1 MSKFLR
7 PLIAQGLAKLSVL
20 NLPSRPAAADL
31 VAVADVWMES
41 LLRYRK
47 DWRADLD
54 AKRIEQ
60 AFCYLIDHA
69 EQWPNP
75 RDLIRAMAPR
85 PQPPQKQLPT
95 PPVSPEKLEENR
107 RRLGAML
114 EKLSNKME
122 IPK

>member
-1 MSKFLR
+1 MSNFLR

-20 NLPSRPAAADL
+20 NLPSRQAAVDL

-54 AKRIEQ
+54 AQRIEQ

-85 PQPPQKQLPT
+85 SQPIQKQIPT
-95 PPVSPEKLEENR
+95 PPVSPEKIEANR
-107 RRLGAML
+107 RRLADIL
-114 EKLSNKME
+114 KKLGNKME
-122 IPK
+122 IPR